1 MAKKLKAGDEVVVI
15 AGAHKGRRG
24 RVLSYQPVKNRV
36 IVEGVN
42 LRKKHE
48 RKSQENPEGAITERE
63 ASLHRSNV
71 ILASVY
77 DAKAAQRGST
87 ATA

>member
-1 MAKKLKAGDEVVVI
+1 MATRLKSGDEVVVI
-15 AGAHKGRRG
+15 AGAHKGKRG
-24 RVLSYQPVKNRV
+24 RVLSFIPSKNRV
-36 IVEGVN
+36 LVEGVN

-71 ILASVY
+71 MLAETY
-77 DAKAAQRGST
+77 NARATKRGEG
-87 ATA
+87 A